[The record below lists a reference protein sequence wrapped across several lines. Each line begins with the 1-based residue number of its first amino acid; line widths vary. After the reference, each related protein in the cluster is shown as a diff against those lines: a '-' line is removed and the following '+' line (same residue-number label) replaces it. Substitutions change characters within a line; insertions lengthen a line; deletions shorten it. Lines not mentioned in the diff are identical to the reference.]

1 MSPEP
6 TNLGPPPRAAPAP
19 RKMRIWPIALAVVG
33 LTCLSGAGLVGV
45 FIALDKTGKS
55 QPVTAADRTLLVT
68 TDDLAARVADFQVQ
82 PRVEE
87 LTKRKSLDGSITLE
101 YQYKPVDGGLFLN
114 TTVTTE
120 RTASTAT
127 TNYASLRVGHGL
139 GFSMSADQQTKMED
153 RNDLFSWGDES
164 HHALIT
170 HSGKPVGNL
179 FAARKGRRIYSF
191 MVVGVYF
198 DSTETLSDL
207 LLPKLEKLG
216 TLPD

>member
-1 MSPEP
+1 M
-6 TNLGPPPRAAPAP
+6 
-19 RKMRIWPIALAVVG
+19 KIWPIALAVVG
-33 LTCLSGAGLVGV
+33 LTCLSGAGLVGA
-45 FIALDKTGKS
+45 FLALDKASKS
-55 QPVTAADRTLLVT
+55 QPVTAEDRTLLVT
-68 TDDLAARVADFQVQ
+68 TDDLAVRVEGFETQ
-82 PRVEE
+82 PRVEQ
-87 LTKRKSLDGSITLE
+87 LTKKKGLDGSIALE
-101 YQYKPVDGGLFLN
+101 YEYKPADGTLFLN

-120 RTASTAT
+120 RTASAAS

-179 FAARKGRRIYSF
+179 FAARKGRHIYSF

-198 DSTETLSDL
+198 DSTETLGDL
-207 LLPKLEKLG
+207 LLPKLEKLS
-216 TLPD
+216 TLSD